1 MVESPKPS
9 KSRAVAPAAADNVVD
24 FRDVALRYDN
34 SAPDEGEDGHIFRSL
49 SFQLAAGS
57 FHFLTGPS
65 GAGKTSL
72 LKMIYLAQPPSGGE
86 IALFGETIR
95 AGDRAQSSALRR
107 RLGIVFQEFRLLD
120 HLNVFD
126 NAALPLFV
134 HGESF
139 RSYREDV
146 TELLTWVG
154 LKHRLKAMPHVLSGG
169 EKQRLAI
176 ARAVV
181 TRPTLIL
188 ADEPTGNIDYAMGL
202 RIMRLFIELNRLGAT
217 VLIATHDESLV
228 RASGM
233 PVLELKG
240 GGVVRRDLRDPAPPA
255 KRGAP

>member
-1 MVESPKPS
+1 MSLQT
-9 KSRAVAPAAADNVVD
+9 SRTSGQNRPAADEEIVVS
-24 FRDVALRYDN
+24 FHDVSLGYDLGMPKALSLGVN
-34 SAPDEGEDGHIFRSL
+34 DEDLIL
-49 SFQLAAGS
+49 KNLNFQLPAGS

-72 LKMIYLAQPPSGGE
+72 LKMIYLAQKPTTGTIE
-86 IALFGETIR
+86 LFGETVR
-95 AGDRAQSSALRR
+95 TGDRVQTAELRR
-107 RLGIVFQEFRLLD
+107 RFGIVFQEFRLLE

-139 RSYREDV
+139 KHYRDDV
-146 TELLTWVG
+146 TELLNWVG
-154 LKHRLKAMPHVLSGG
+154 LKNRLDAMPHVLSGG

-217 VLIATHDESLV
+217 VLIATHDEGLV

-233 PVLELKG
+233 PVLELANGELRK
-240 GGVVRRDLRDPAPPA
+240 RDLTRPA
-255 KRGAP
+255 K

>member
-1 MVESPKPS
+1 MS
-9 KSRAVAPAAADNVVD
+9 SRPADSRNRTRSGDDIIVD
-24 FRDVALRYDN
+24 FRDVSLGYGATEDDGGYILRN
-34 SAPDEGEDGHIFRSL
+34 L
-49 SFQLAAGS
+49 NFQLPAGS

-72 LKMIYLAQPPSGGE
+72 LRMIYLAQQPTLGE

-95 AGDRAQSSALRR
+95 ANDRLQSATLRR
-107 RLGIVFQEFRLLD
+107 RVGIVFQEFRLLE

-126 NAALPLFV
+126 NAALPLVV
-134 HGESF
+134 HGQSF
-139 RSYREDV
+139 KTFREDV

-154 LKHRLKAMPHVLSGG
+154 LKNRLTAMPHILSGG

-181 TRPTLIL
+181 RRPTLIL

-233 PVLELKG
+233 PVLELADG
-240 GGVVRRDLRDPAPPA
+240 EIVRRAAGA
-255 KRGAP
+255 KGSGQ

>member
-1 MVESPKPS
+1 MN
-9 KSRAVAPAAADNVVD
+9 SRIADTRTAVTDGRNGDDDIIVD
-24 FRDVALRYDN
+24 VRDVSLGYGAND
-34 SAPDEGEDGHIFRSL
+34 EDGGYIL
-49 SFQLAAGS
+49 GS

-72 LKMIYLAQPPSGGE
+72 LRLIYLAQRPTFGQ

-95 AGDRAQSSALRR
+95 TGDRAQSAALRR
-107 RLGIVFQEFRLLD
+107 RIGIVFQEFRLLD

-126 NAALPLFV
+126 NAALPLVV
-134 HGESF
+134 HGQSF
-139 RSYREDV
+139 KTFHEDV

-154 LKHRLKAMPHVLSGG
+154 LKHRLTAMPHILSGG

-233 PVLELKG
+233 PVLELKDGQLYRRGPKG
-240 GGVVRRDLRDPAPPA
+240 GGA
-255 KRGAP
+255 